1 MSGFEIAGV
10 VLGSIP
16 IVVSALE
23 YYVKGLGILQNFH
36 SYKRLLK
43 SLILALKT
51 EHINL
56 QNICEK
62 LLVGIA
68 PQTCIEMM
76 IREPFGK
83 LWGEKEINNKLR
95 LRLWTSLSVFEE
107 RVQDMKLAVEEMM
120 NKLSIDSHEEPSW
133 IEKTPLKSQ
142 LKRVI
147 FIVQKSSHEEALT
160 RIRDGVSALQTLAT
174 LNTELEPERK
184 SRSLGRLNKLV
195 SGMLTG
201 IYQALR
207 STMTCKCP
215 SLHDIGLKLTP
226 PSLTITPADDD
237 LDILKKLQFQLAI
250 SHMKKLSSDV
260 STRHWNEI
268 LLKPNQCLYQT
279 KSPKTAMTT
288 TPMKKSVGFVIPSS
302 GNQRG
307 GQSTQTITTTQSGIV
322 NLSLNAVTKTDSLEG
337 TRNIDN
343 LCQTMQS
350 IGKKKGGE
358 RCGHI
363 KDFRMQSDLKYDLY
377 AHDYLGTSDD
387 WSLVSL
393 KQLSQDQTLLYVDK
407 LRLAWT
413 IARSAFQME
422 GTPWISNIPRSE
434 DIYIA
439 RRDGELRFDHVFTLR
454 LFPEY
459 SRSTPLI
466 PSPTN
471 PFMLYLGILLTEII
485 LGHSITNLESTLE
498 LTMEPTIPRHVLD
511 FEAAT
516 KLLGRVRMVGGSGY
530 HDAVERCLKSGM
542 YQTEWNRG
550 QAWFQGDI
558 AAAVVSPLETDL
570 RRLGFD

>member
-16 IVVSALE
+16 IVVSVLE
-23 YYVKGLGILQNFH
+23 YYVKGLGMLQNFRF
-36 SYKRLLK
+36 YKRLLK

-68 PQTCIEMM
+68 PQTCIETM
-76 IREPFGK
+76 IQEPFGR
-83 LWGEKEINNKLR
+83 LWSEEGINEKLR
-95 LRLWTSLSVFEE
+95 LRLWTSLPVFDE
-107 RVQDMKLAVEEMM
+107 RVQDMKLAIEEMM
-120 NKLSIDSHEEPSW
+120 ERLNIDMRGKSSW
-133 IEKTPLKSQ
+133 IEDMPLKSQ
-142 LKRVI
+142 LKRVM
-147 FIVQKSSHEEALT
+147 FIVQKSSHDEALT

-207 STMTCKCP
+207 ATMTCKCT
-215 SLHDIGLKLTP
+215 SLHDFGLKLTP
-226 PSLTITPADDD
+226 RTITITPTDDD
-237 LDILKKLQFQLAI
+237 QDIIKKLQFWLAV
-250 SHMKKLSSDV
+250 SHLKLSSRV
-260 STRHWNEI
+260 STRQWNEI
-268 LLKPNQCLYQT
+268 LLKPNQGLDQT
-279 KSPKTAMTT
+279 TSPKVSMAA
-288 TPMKKSVGFVIPSS
+288 TPSKKSVGFVIPSL
-302 GNQRG
+302 GTQTG
-307 GQSTQTITTTQSGIV
+307 GPSTQTITATQSGVV
-322 NLSLNAVTKTDSLEG
+322 NLNLSAITKTDGLEA

-343 LCQTMQS
+343 LCRTMQS
-350 IGKKKGGE
+350 LGKRKGGE
-358 RCGHI
+358 KCGHI
-363 KDFRMQSDLKYDLY
+363 KGFQMQSDLKYDLY
-377 AHDYLGTSDD
+377 AHDCLGSSDD

-393 KQLSQDQTLLYVDK
+393 KQLSQNHTLLYVDK

-413 IARSAFQME
+413 IACSAFQLQ
-422 GTPWISNIPRSE
+422 GTPWISNIPRTE

-439 RRDGELRFDHVFTLR
+439 QRDGELRLDHVFTLR
-454 LFPEY
+454 QFPEY

-471 PFMLYLGILLTEII
+471 PFMLYLGILLMEII

-498 LTMEPTIPRHVLD
+498 TTVEPTISQHLVD
-511 FEAAT
+511 FEAAN
-516 KLLGRVRMVGGSGY
+516 KFLGRVRMAGGSGY
-530 HDAVERCLKSGM
+530 HDAVERCLKSSM
-542 YQTEWNRG
+542 HQTEWNRG
-550 QAWFQGDI
+550 QTWFQGDI
-558 AAAVVSPLETDL
+558 AAAVVNPLETDL